1 MDLSIITDGWPFD
14 EENDAENVRKVTGVD
29 GTAKI
34 QVRIPNGVVQWESEG
49 RPDGRRPFGCASVL
63 THCEKSLSKGGDI
76 EEAIPPELVEDLVLE
91 MFDYYRRSQALFHL
105 GDYERTLADI
115 VHALRILKMLRL
127 YAPQESLQF
136 DQYRPGLL
144 VDRARA
150 QMLLEVRQGQL
161 RDAFE
166 ALNQGINDIEGFYLE
181 HELDDQIADSSERQ
195 ILVELRRSLRE
206 RHNVPLN
213 DQEILRSLRLEQEVA
228 IRKENYEMAA
238 RLRDK
243 IDSLRQR
250 IGSQEQ

>member
-1 MDLSIITDGWPFD
+1 MDLSIITDGWPYD
-14 EENDAENVRKVTGVD
+14 EENDAENVRKVVGVD
-29 GTAKI
+29 GKTKI

-49 RPDGRRPFGCASVL
+49 RPDGRRPFGHATVL
-63 THCEKSLSKGGDI
+63 ACCERRLSDGEDI
-76 EEAIPPELVEDLVLE
+76 DDALSPELVDELVLE
-91 MFDYYRRSQALFHL
+91 LFDYYRRSQALFHL
-105 GDYERTLADI
+105 GDYDHTLSDI
-115 VHALRILKMLRL
+115 VHALRILKLLRL
-127 YAPQESLQF
+127 YAPHESLQF

-150 QMLLEVRQGQL
+150 QMLMEVRQGQL
-161 RDAFE
+161 REAFD

-181 HELDDQIADSSERQ
+181 HEMDDQIADSPERQ

-213 DQEILRSLRLEQEVA
+213 DQEILRSLRVEQEVA

-243 IDSLRQR
+243 IESLKQR
-250 IGSQEQ
+250 IGSQD